1 LEDGVKASELMAILA
16 KLGDE
21 IPSDTRKSGR
31 RETVE
36 ESLQTVDM
44 VLDSIPGA
52 REFLEAHAEQIFLAG
67 IGGKFRFEDREL

>member
-1 LEDGVKASELMAILA
+1 MRASELMAILA
-16 KLGDE
+16 ALPDE
-21 IPSDTRKSGR
+21 LPRDTSSAVRP
-31 RETVE
+31 ETVE

-67 IGGKFRFEDREL
+67 IGGKFQFEDREL